1 MLRQDKGWAFK
12 SLFRAR
18 RQAKKSPLTVSGVR
32 LELTEKSE
40 LLKYYFVSFSTKET
54 SDLT

>member
-1 MLRQDKGWAFK
+1 MLRQDKEWAFK

-32 LELTEKSE
+32 LELTEKAE
-40 LLKYYFVSFSTKET
+40 LLKYNFASFSTKET
-54 SDLT
+54 